1 MYKVYLDDKL
11 IWSPESDRR
20 KLLNPKVQLE
30 VNKAGSLSFKI
41 LPDHPQYNS
50 FVRMRSIVT
59 VVQDHRTIFKG
70 RVYSTGRDFQTIKPI
85 KAEGILAYFNDS
97 IVAPYT
103 FTGTPAE
110 YLSMLIDQHN
120 AQVAD
125 HQKFIL
131 GNVTVTDPNDYI
143 TRASSDRL
151 NTWKEINSKLI
162 EKLGGYICIRYES
175 GGNYIDYLADY
186 TDTSTQKIKF
196 AVNLLDLDQVGS
208 ADELIT
214 CLIPFGAKDEE
225 TGKRVDITSVNNG
238 IEYVMNEDAVA
249 QYGKIFDVKYWD
261 DVTVP
266 ANLLRKAAEYLSQ
279 KVVIP
284 EKLTIKVID
293 LHLTDDRIESFKL
306 GDYVQIL
313 SKPHDIDTTAMITAY
328 SIDISDPVN
337 AVITIGITRNS
348 YLADVSR
355 DNIARSEEIRKE
367 ISDSTSSISDQV
379 LKQTENYILN
389 QIESAESVTREMIR
403 DRVTQTELNQY
414 KEQVSSQF
422 TQSSEDLS
430 LSIRQINARITEEN
444 GEINQ
449 QISDIN
455 KYFKFTIDGLEIGVD
470 ADNTIKL
477 VLDNDII
484 KFTKN
489 GQTFGYWDGTN
500 FHTGNLLVD
509 VNERAQ
515 FGDFAFIPRS
525 DGSLMFLK
533 VSGEVAPDPDPLDI
547 LTQSDDTSGN
557 VGDVVNLYV
566 TASGDNVRYQW
577 QINSSG
583 SWSNISGQ
591 TMDTLNLTLAQNMN
605 GYKYRCVISDN
616 SGESMESE
624 PIVISVVIPFTW
636 SVDAVS
642 GATYGFQLNSNG
654 YYESTNK
661 GVQSSYALARV
672 NFTAGVSKQVR
683 VSFINYAEANYD
695 YGLFGKL
702 DTALEKSTGADSTAV
717 WNGQNYNNASV
728 QTITYTIPTGSHYF
742 DVKYR
747 KDGSQDSNNDSL
759 QFRIEVL

>member
-20 KLLNPKVQLE
+20 KLRNPKVQLE

-175 GGNYIDYLADY
+175 GGNYIDYLANY
-186 TDTSTQKIKF
+186 TDTSTQKIKL

-225 TGKRVDITSVNNG
+225 TGERVDIKSLNDG
-238 IEYVMNEDAVA
+238 IEYIMNDDAVA
-249 QYGKIFDVKYWD
+249 QYGKIYAVKYWD
-261 DVTVP
+261 DVTQP
-266 ANLLRKAAEYLSQ
+266 ANLLRKAREYLSQ

-293 LHLTDDRIESFKL
+293 LHLADDRIESFKL
-306 GDYVQIL
+306 GDYVEIL
-313 SKPHDIDTTAMITAY
+313 SAPHDINTTALITAY
-328 SIDISDPVN
+328 SVDFSDPVN
-337 AVITIGITRNS
+337 ATVTIGITRNS

-355 DNIARSEEIRKE
+355 DNITRSEEIRKE
-367 ISDSTSSISDQV
+367 ISESTSMIANRV
-379 LKQTENYILN
+379 LSQTESYIN
-389 QIESAESVTREMIR
+389 SQIESAESVTREMIR

-422 TQSSEDLS
+422 TQSSTDLT
-430 LSIRQINARITEEN
+430 LGFQQINERISTET
-444 GEINQ
+444 GEIDKEVKS
-449 QISDIN
+449 IS
-455 KYFKFTIDGLEIGVD
+455 KYFKFTTEGLEIGVD

-489 GQTFGYWDGTN
+489 GQVFGYWDGTN
-500 FHTGNLLVD
+500 FHTGNIFVD

-515 FGDFAFIPRS
+515 FGNFAFVPRS

-533 VSGEVAPDPDPLDI
+533 VSG
-547 LTQSDDTSGN
+547 
-557 VGDVVNLYV
+557 
-566 TASGDNVRYQW
+566 
-577 QINSSG
+577 
-583 SWSNISGQ
+583 
-591 TMDTLNLTLAQNMN
+591 
-605 GYKYRCVISDN
+605 
-616 SGESMESE
+616 
-624 PIVISVVIPFTW
+624 
-636 SVDAVS
+636 
-642 GATYGFQLNSNG
+642 
-654 YYESTNK
+654 
-661 GVQSSYALARV
+661 
-672 NFTAGVSKQVR
+672 
-683 VSFINYAEANYD
+683 
-695 YGLFGKL
+695 
-702 DTALEKSTGADSTAV
+702 
-717 WNGQNYNNASV
+717 
-728 QTITYTIPTGSHYF
+728 
-742 DVKYR
+742 
-747 KDGSQDSNNDSL
+747 
-759 QFRIEVL
+759 